1 MNTLNMNSDK
11 SINSLKLGLDL
22 FKLYPYRSALV
33 LVSLFVAGILEVMGA
48 AALLPLIS
56 LFSENKEVDNEL
68 FQTISSLFAQ
78 SDISLSLGV
87 LLIII
92 SILITLKAIFS
103 MIAMRNVGFAMA
115 NMANDM
121 RLRLIYASMKARW
134 VHFNALPL
142 GRMSNALGAETNRA
156 AQTYLSLCRL
166 SSEVMVVMIYLVTVL
181 FISWQL
187 TVVAFL
193 LGLSIMGILYKLVT
207 MVKKAGQQQTQ
218 HMINLSNLITDS
230 IASVKVIKA
239 MGREDHFI
247 NILKKESE
255 GLQRTKKKT
264 VIGNQSLRVVREPII
279 VVIIALGIY
288 IAHNYAQETTESLSM
303 ASIVTFSFM
312 FLRIVQKLTNLQALS
327 QVFVSN
333 ESAYWSLKHAIDAT
347 ERHEEKWSGKR
358 EVQLKSSVQ
367 LKNIHYSHAGAE
379 PSSNLFS
386 GVSIEF
392 PARQLSAIIG
402 ASGSGKTTLV
412 DLVVGFYTPQQGE
425 ILVDGTPLDEIDIKK
440 WRQSIGY
447 VPQDCHL
454 LHDTIFNNIAMG
466 DKNITEDEVQQAL
479 NMAGAGDFI
488 SKLDEGL
495 HATVGERGQRF
506 SGGQRQRIAIA
517 RALVSKPQI
526 LVFDEATSALDSK
539 TETEIFETA
548 KKLSNEIAVIVISHN
563 DKIKSYAHHIYNV
576 IDGNITSQKGTR

>member
-1 MNTLNMNSDK
+1 
-11 SINSLKLGLDL
+11 
-22 FKLYPYRSALV
+22 
-33 LVSLFVAGILEVMGA
+33 MGV

-56 LFSENKEVDNEL
+56 LFSEQQQIDNKL
-68 FQTISSLFAQ
+68 FQAITDLFAQ
-78 SDISLSLGV
+78 SNITLNLESLLV
-87 LLIII
+87 IITF
-92 SILITLKAIFS
+92 LITLKALFS
-103 MIAMRNVGFAMA
+103 MLAMRNVGYAMA

-134 VHFNALPL
+134 SHFNTLPL

-166 SSEVMVVMIYLVTVL
+166 ASECMTVTIYLVTVL

-187 TVVAFL
+187 TAVAFL
-193 LGLSIMGILYKLVT
+193 VGLCIMGILYKFVT

-255 GLQRTKKKT
+255 GLQKTKKKT
-264 VIGNQSLRVVREPII
+264 VVGNQSLRVAREPII
-279 VVIIALGIY
+279 VMIIAIGIY
-288 IAHNYAQETTESLSM
+288 IAHSYAQETTESLSM

-347 ERHEEKWSGKR
+347 EQHEERMSGKK
-358 EVQLKSSVQ
+358 EVRLNTAIY
-367 LKNIHYSHAGAE
+367 LKNISYSHEIKE
-379 PSSNLFS
+379 PHLSLFS
-386 GVSIEF
+386 DISAKF

-412 DLVVGFYTPQQGE
+412 DLIVGFYRPQQGQ
-425 ILVDGTPLDEIDIKK
+425 IYIDDTPLDEIDIKK

-447 VPQDCHL
+447 VPQDCAL

-466 DKNITEDEVQQAL
+466 DETITEEEVSRAL
-479 NMAGAGDFI
+479 EMAGASDFT
-488 SKLDEGL
+488 SSLDEGL

-517 RALVSKPQI
+517 RALVAKPQLLI
-526 LVFDEATSALDSK
+526 FDEATSALDDK

-548 KKLSNEIAVIVISHN
+548 KKLSSHITVIVISHN
-563 DKIKSYAHHIYNV
+563 DKIKNYADHIVNV
-576 IDGNITSQKGTR
+576 SNGEVTYQKAKKHEQGTIKNHPL